1 MEKKHTGVLIAR
13 VDYKASAQG
22 VLLPGDVMLSIDGIK
37 IANDGTVQLYGRR
50 LALIS
55 TVQRLFVGDKVA
67 VRILRDG
74 KEMEV
79 EVTLAGPSLLVPRG
93 QYDTRP
99 TFTLVGG
106 MLFQNLSL
114 EFLQSWGDLKDAPV
128 HLVEEYYSSPVREDR
143 QEVVVLTQV
152 LQDQVNVGYFW
163 ESIGL
168 EVVRKVNDV
177 DVVNLAHFVQLVD
190 AAMTSGEGEYLTLNL
205 GKNRVPQRVI
215 LEKAALPAADERIRE
230 RYGIPKG
237 RSDNFPP
244 APWL

>member
-1 MEKKHTGVLIAR
+1 VYGHHELTHPGLAHKEMEIEEWRYRYLIGTKGSEMR
-13 VDYKASAQG
+13 HIQNNYK
-22 VLLPGDVMLSIDGIK
+22 V
-37 IANDGTVQLYGRR
+37 
-50 LALIS
+50 
-55 TVQRLFVGDKVA
+55 KVS
-67 VRILRDG
+67 ILRDG
-74 KEMEV
+74 KEMDV

-152 LQDQVNVGYFW
+152 LQDQVNVGYHW

-177 DVVNLAHFVQLVD
+177 DVVNLKHFVELVD
-190 AAMTSGEGEYLTLNL
+190 EAMMSGEGEYLVLHL
-205 GKNRVPQRVI
+205 GKSRVPQRVI
-215 LEKAALPAADERIRE
+215 LEKSALAEADGRIRE
-230 RYGIPKG
+230 RYGIPIP
-237 RSDNFPP
+237 RSESLPP
-244 APWL
+244 TPWLATPSSE